1 MYKKIDIKIAVILMI
16 MKILE
21 KIIRV
26 NCNYLEQQE
35 NDTKEISHFKL
46 NNKILK

>member
-35 NDTKEISHFKL
+35 NDTKEI
-46 NNKILK
+46 